1 MNGKLEDAKNIAKRI
16 IGNNNTNGSG
26 NGEAV
31 NSGANSTG
39 TGGGGAST
47 SMDTSIS
54 QDNSDYELWL
64 EQASAKIEQL
74 SKSGF
79 NYEQIL
85 IKFLSMLQ
93 LPNSPISQPNWAICN
108 NEGQT
113 LLHLACLKNYY
124 KLSLFLLHR
133 GSKVNF
139 HDVNNLSPLHYSLIN
154 GNRDLFKLLIKYKAN
169 LSVKIKNG
177 VTIRD
182 LADSNI
188 LDLINEYG
196 NEEDGSL
203 DSHAIKDGNGNGSTV
218 IKSDKGK
225 ETIDDFGRRRL
236 SNDSLSSFASSFDS
250 KGVEESLELDLDL
263 IKPTFKSFNKTGVV
277 KSDFFEDDYSDFA
290 DDEQQWGDGNYD
302 CDNDDEYSIGRNDI
316 GELKSIKSL
325 DENSSLY
332 VNDTNNIVAIPAVE
346 TEKSVD
352 DEEDDDNDVIASD
365 KLDTLDLEIKKI
377 DSVAKSELD
386 NDDTSSISKSKGKKN
401 MVTFADSDDVEN
413 QKDSDGNDADDD
425 RKDQVDD
432 ATILAKSTIFDTNK
446 LIGRSLWGKMKK
458 AFRYTPILNKSSL
471 SGLSSNED
479 NQTDF
484 GEITENNDNA
494 TIVDGNESSNESR

>member
-1 MNGKLEDAKNIAKRI
+1 MILE
-16 IGNNNTNGSG
+16 
-26 NGEAV
+26 E
-31 NSGANSTG
+31 
-39 TGGGGAST
+39 
-47 SMDTSIS
+47 
-54 QDNSDYELWL
+54 
-64 EQASAKIEQL
+64 
-74 SKSGF
+74 
-79 NYEQIL
+79 
-85 IKFLSMLQ
+85 
-93 LPNSPISQPNWAICN
+93 
-108 NEGQT
+108 EGYPMT
-113 LLHLACLKNYY
+113 LYPHLH
-124 KLSLFLLHR
+124 H
-133 GSKVNF
+133 
-139 HDVNNLSPLHYSLIN
+139 
-154 GNRDLFKLLIKYKAN
+154 LLILKA
-169 LSVKIKNG
+169 
-177 VTIRD
+177 
-182 LADSNI
+182 
-188 LDLINEYG
+188 
-196 NEEDGSL
+196 
-203 DSHAIKDGNGNGSTV
+203 
-218 IKSDKGK
+218 
-225 ETIDDFGRRRL
+225 
-236 SNDSLSSFASSFDS
+236 
-250 KGVEESLELDLDL
+250 
-263 IKPTFKSFNKTGVV
+263 
-277 KSDFFEDDYSDFA
+277 DFA

-332 VNDTNNIVAIPAVE
+332 FNDTNNIVAIPAVE

-494 TIVDGNESSNESR
+494 TIVDGNESSNESVYLPRDSETRFNGFKRFANHITETFENVGSGDSYDIRSPTATRGR